1 MKIYQLVLVLGLC
14 LFALSCKKSNDET
27 TGTTDLFKLPYNKVS
42 VENNKAFLEGEGRD
56 FIKKIE
62 NVPDLQ
68 AVKVLEVLGDL
79 NTPDINYE
87 ARQMLNI
94 GRKSKKVGAVL
105 KAVSEIN
112 KPSRRQKGLNELY
125 GIFTYNSS
133 TKEWDKAASS
143 DRLSFIFP
151 SVKNGTVN
159 DANLTLTYKSS
170 GIQATSANGED
181 TYELPS
187 EISGDLKVGSAT
199 ALTLSSTHAYYSDG
213 LPKTTDTKI
222 TMGEYSF
229 SNVFKNENN
238 IVDQVLSI
246 QKTDA
251 LIFEF
256 AVNSSNKNFNLQQLQ
271 DAGEVND
278 ILGSANSLITVGN
291 VKIAMWADIDQY
303 VANRQDIEYPDWY
316 DYFGNVEYGTPAYLA
331 AEKQYYQAQD
341 TADAHDVQ
349 NELDVMQKYTKAVVV
364 NTQTNEIISS
374 MEYVVKNGEE
384 YCFTLSDGSDY
395 CDADPYVGGLLVFGD
410 GSKVDLETF
419 GDSGFEELKADYE
432 DFIDKF
438 K

>member
-1 MKIYQLVLVLGLC
+1 MKIYQLVLVLGVC
-14 LFALSCKKSNDET
+14 LFAFSCKKSKDET
-27 TGTTDLFKLPYNKVS
+27 TDTTDLFELPYNKAS
-42 VENNKAFLEGEGRD
+42 VENNKAFLEKEGRD

-68 AVKVLEVLGDL
+68 AVTVLEALGDL

-94 GRKSKKVGAVL
+94 SRKSKKVGAVL
-105 KAVSEIN
+105 KAVAEIN
-112 KPSRRQKGLNELY
+112 KPSKRQKGLNELY

-151 SVKNGTVN
+151 SAKNGTVN

-199 ALTLSSTHAYYSDG
+199 VLTLSSTHAYYSDG

-222 TMGEYSF
+222 TMDEYSF

-238 IVDQVLSI
+238 IVDEVLSI
-246 QKTDA
+246 KKADA
-251 LIFEF
+251 QIFEF
-256 AVNSSNKNFNLQQLQ
+256 AVNSNNKNFNLQQLQ
-271 DAGEVND
+271 DAEEVND
-278 ILGSANSLITVGN
+278 ILSSANSLITIGN
-291 VKIAMWADIDQY
+291 IKIAMWADIDQY

-316 DYFGNVEYGTPAYLA
+316 DYFGNVEYDTPAYFA

-341 TADAHDVQ
+341 TANVRDAR
-349 NELDVMQKYTKAVVV
+349 NEAEVMQKYTKAVVV
-364 NTQTNEIISS
+364 NTQTSEIISS
-374 MEYVVKNGEE
+374 LEYAVKYGEE
-384 YCFTLSDGSDY
+384 YCLPLSDGSEY
-395 CDADPYVGGLLVFGD
+395 CELDPYVDAILVFGD
-410 GSKVDLETF
+410 GSKIDFETF
-419 GDSGFEELKADYE
+419 SDSGFEELKADYE
-432 DFIDKF
+432 DFTDKF